1 MELSLLNGK
10 NSFAPTLHW
19 DILIFSL
26 IGLRTGQ
33 HDQNN
38 VPARL
43 SDNIW
48 GSSPFVYFRHQN
60 RVQQICIF
68 MKVTTQQSHSEDS
81 RMQRWGSRPGFNYF
95 AVEFSFST
103 IHKTISVVVHI
114 LKWVQHYQPLWVK
127 TGSLTPL
134 DDYYVLL
141 CVSLT
146 CSEQGSV
153 PLPFR
158 NLLHDTMYK
167 ILFWMGLR
175 STQHNASWR
184 S

>member
-33 HDQNN
+33 HDQNY

-95 AVEFSFST
+95 AIEFSFFYYSQNYFCCCSYF
-103 IHKTISVVVHI
+103 KALS
-114 LKWVQHYQPLWVK
+114 
-127 TGSLTPL
+127 TPL
-134 DDYYVLL
+134 SKDWQSYPVRWLL
-141 CVSLT
+141 CPSL
-146 CSEQGSV
+146 C
-153 PLPFR
+153 LFD
-158 NLLHDTMYK
+158 LLWTG
-167 ILFWMGLR
+167 ISP
-175 STQHNASWR
+175 STF
-184 S
+184 